1 MARKILFDRQSVC
14 IQPLR
19 ALIESQTHRT
29 LVAWALDCAALYV
42 DFFEARRPADSRPRQ
57 ALARAGAWAR
67 GEIKMPEAKKAIL
80 AAHAAGAQAEDPAA
94 EAAAR
99 AVAQAASTVHVETH
113 ALGLAFYGLTALVL
127 EAGPQAAQTAVEME
141 LDRLY
146 GRLLYW
152 RDNIGADPR
161 PWAAFL
167 LRDTPNKERLLHE
180 KQRAGTTRP

>member
-1 MARKILFDRQSVC
+1 
-14 IQPLR
+14 
-19 ALIESQTHRT
+19 
-29 LVAWALDCAALYV
+29 
-42 DFFEARRPADSRPRQ
+42 
-57 ALARAGAWAR
+57 
-67 GEIKMPEAKKAIL
+67 MPEAKKAIL